1 MSNSKDTKTDVDT
14 SGKSIT
20 LTSTR
25 NNLNIESEIKNI
37 DVNSYRNINLN
48 SDIDS
53 VNIDAHHCINVNS
66 LEKSINLYSEQ
77 GKISSI
83 SYDDTLIRSIHGDV
97 IIKSDRKALNLES
110 FENLGLKSKQ
120 GNLSIETPNGDINIR
135 SSNNI
140 NITPGPES
148 QVYVAGNL
156 RATTIS
162 QGSASSES
170 GLLVPTG
177 SIMAY
182 CGLTSPT
189 GWFICDGSTYDKIT
203 YRDLYL
209 VIGNTFGGSGSNFA
223 VPDMRGRTI
232 VGSSNQIQNITD
244 KEVGD
249 IGGAET
255 HTLTIE
261 EMPAHTHDVNTD
273 ISGWSSS
280 AYNVAGAP
288 DRPDRGAT
296 NITTTS
302 TGGGLAHS
310 IMQPYMTLN
319 YIIKY

>member
-1 MSNSKDTKTDVDT
+1 MSNFKDTKTDIDT

-20 LTSTR
+20 LISTR
-25 NNLNIESEIKNI
+25 NNLNIESEIKNV

-53 VNIDAHHCINVNS
+53 VNIDAHHCVNISS
-66 LEKSINLYSEQ
+66 LEKSVNFYSEQ
-77 GKISSI
+77 GKINSI
-83 SYDDTLIRSIHGDV
+83 SHDDTLIRSTHGDV
-97 IIKSDRKALNLES
+97 IIKSDRKTLNMES

-120 GNLSIETPNGDINIR
+120 GNLSIETPNGDINIKA
-135 SSNNI
+135 SNNI

-162 QGSASSES
+162 QGSASDES

-182 CGLTSPT
+182 CGSTSPI

-232 VGSSNQIQNITD
+232 VGSSNQIQNIVD

-249 IGGAET
+249 VGGAET
-255 HTLTIE
+255 HTLTIDE
-261 EMPAHTHDVNTD
+261 IPAHTHDVDVD
-273 ISGWSSS
+273 ISGWSESS
-280 AYNVAGAP
+280 YGVDLAP
-288 DRPDRGAT
+288 DRPDRGSKY
-296 NITTTS
+296 ITSAS